1 MGIKYFDYSKSIQ
14 KFTVS
19 KSDAKKFIFRCKSDN
34 YIGMKIFFRY
44 GNTFCSGATIKKKY
58 KKDLNLI
65 IDFNEKLKLSIKKH
79 KNNYK
84 ISSFQTRNIPHL
96 GHELIIQKLTT
107 QLIKNNEI

>member
-1 MGIKYFDYSKSIQ
+1 MINYTEADARYLIDYANLKHGLIKNQNDFLSKKKFDNFVKKNYLGFPLVLPMGIKYFDYSKSIQ

-58 KKDLNLI
+58 KKD
-65 IDFNEKLKLSIKKH
+65 
-79 KNNYK
+79 
-84 ISSFQTRNIPHL
+84 
-96 GHELIIQKLTT
+96 
-107 QLIKNNEI
+107 